1 MSPDSPMSLIGERVG
16 ASTAIVLTIV
26 MVQFV
31 GFEDPVDAAV
41 SDEKS
46 AALTVGSLQMLSP
59 IKGEVIALESVAD
72 EAFAGKMPGD
82 GIAIIP
88 HEGKV
93 VAPCDA
99 QVATLIDSHHAIG
112 LICDNGAKLLIHD
125 GLNTVNLQG
134 QYFTPLV
141 GLAPEHRCWPL
152 IKNILSRQVTT

>member
-1 MSPDSPMSLIGERVG
+1 MSLIGERVG

-31 GFEDPVDAAV
+31 GFEDPVEAAV

-46 AALTVGSLQMLSP
+46 AALTVGSNP